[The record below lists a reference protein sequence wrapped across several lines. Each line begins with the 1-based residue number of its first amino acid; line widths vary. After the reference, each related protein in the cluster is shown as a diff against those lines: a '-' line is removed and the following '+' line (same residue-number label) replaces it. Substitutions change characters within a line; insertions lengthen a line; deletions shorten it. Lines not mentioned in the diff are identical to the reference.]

1 MLHFCIISSVFKW
14 SWYET
19 KTIFLVYKLVYQKLR
34 FFFIKRVKNWN
45 CPPSHFS
52 LKRIGGWAQF
62 FFLSGGGGSHQQ
74 SADWYDWDLNERY
87 FTSPRGHSSPNLPT
101 TLYTVLYMTK
111 FSSISL
117 YMTKLFVTESFEIAR
132 WHSSPHLP
140 TTLHFYGSPW
150 SMNIFSLKCF

>member
-1 MLHFCIISSVFKW
+1 MILIWNRDNIFILKISLPKITFFLHNFNNYHSPKN
-14 SWYET
+14 
-19 KTIFLVYKLVYQKLR
+19 KM
-34 FFFIKRVKNWN
+34 KRVKNWN

-74 SADWYDWDLNERY
+74 SADWSDWGLNERY
-87 FTSPRGHSSPNLPT
+87 FTSPWGHSSPNLPT

-117 YMTKLFVTESFEIAR
+117 YTVYDEAFRHRELWNSAVTF
-132 WHSSPHLP
+132 L
-140 TTLHFYGSPW
+140 TTPPNNSTLLRLAVVYEHF
-150 SMNIFSLKCF
+150 